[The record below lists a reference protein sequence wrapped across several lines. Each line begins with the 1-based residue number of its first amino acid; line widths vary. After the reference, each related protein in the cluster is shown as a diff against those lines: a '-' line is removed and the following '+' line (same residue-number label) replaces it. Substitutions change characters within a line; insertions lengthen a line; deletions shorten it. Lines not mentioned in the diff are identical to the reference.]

1 MVILLFGAFTQQLK
15 ITHFSQVI
23 GKVAKTAMTC
33 IAGSQTANPMSTTTE
48 KLFDNVIKTI
58 HARGISY
65 GHPITNH
72 KRIAELWS
80 AYLGYPIQPNE
91 VAICMALVKISRQAE
106 DVSKL
111 DNYEDCI
118 AYLAIAKSIT
128 DAMQDDTDDWKD

>member
-1 MVILLFGAFTQQLK
+1 MVTTCTAGLQI
-15 ITHFSQVI
+15 
-23 GKVAKTAMTC
+23 AKSM
-33 IAGSQTANPMSTTTE
+33 PTTTE
-48 KLFDNVIKTI
+48 QLFDNVIKTI
-58 HARGISY
+58 HERGVRY
-65 GHPITNH
+65 GHPITQH

-106 DVSKL
+106 DPAYL
-111 DNYEDCI
+111 DNYEDGI

>member
-1 MVILLFGAFTQQLK
+1 
-15 ITHFSQVI
+15 
-23 GKVAKTAMTC
+23 MTC
-33 IAGSQTANPMSTTTE
+33 IAGLQTANPMSTTTE

-106 DVSKL
+106 DPTKL
-111 DNYEDCI
+111 DNYEDCL
-118 AYLAIAKSIT
+118 AYVSIAKSIT
-128 DAMQDDTDDWKD
+128 DAMSDDRYEWSD

>member
-1 MVILLFGAFTQQLK
+1 M
-15 ITHFSQVI
+15 HSSQVT
-23 GKVAKTAMTC
+23 GKVVKTATTC
-33 IAGSQTANPMSTTTE
+33 TAGSQTANQMSTTTE

>member
-1 MVILLFGAFTQQLK
+1 LIAVTGSVELRAGNLTEHCQ
-15 ITHFSQVI
+15 
-23 GKVAKTAMTC
+23 KTKLMT
-33 IAGSQTANPMSTTTE
+33 TTTE

-58 HARGISY
+58 HARGVSY

-106 DVSKL
+106 DPTIL
-111 DNYEDCI
+111 DNYEDCL
-118 AYLAIAKSIT
+118 AYISIAKTIT
-128 DAMQDDTDDWKD
+128 DAMSDDRYEWKD

>member
-1 MVILLFGAFTQQLK
+1 VAIGLEELK
-15 ITHFSQVI
+15 DGNLIAHLQ
-23 GKVAKTAMTC
+23 KTKPMT
-33 IAGSQTANPMSTTTE
+33 TTTE

-58 HARGISY
+58 HARGVSY

-106 DVSKL
+106 DPKVV
-111 DNYEDCI
+111 DNYEDCL
-118 AYLAIAKSIT
+118 AYISIAKTIT
-128 DAMQDDTDDWKD
+128 DAMSDDRYDWKD

>member
-1 MVILLFGAFTQQLK
+1 M
-15 ITHFSQVI
+15 
-23 GKVAKTAMTC
+23 
-33 IAGSQTANPMSTTTE
+33 IAVTGLAELRVGSLTANLQKTITMPTTTE

-58 HARGISY
+58 HARGVSY

-106 DVSKL
+106 DPTKL
-111 DNYEDCI
+111 DNYEDCL
-118 AYLAIAKSIT
+118 AYISIAKSIT
-128 DAMQDDTDDWKD
+128 DAMSDDRYEWSD

>member
-1 MVILLFGAFTQQLK
+1 V
-15 ITHFSQVI
+15 VI
-23 GKVAKTAMTC
+23 GWVELMGGNLIGDYQISRSSLMKYLIMT
-33 IAGSQTANPMSTTTE
+33 STE

-58 HARGISY
+58 HARGLRY

-106 DVSKL
+106 DPAYV
-111 DNYEDCI
+111 DNYEDAI
-118 AYLAIAKSIT
+118 AYLSIGKSIT
-128 DAMQDDTDDWKD
+128 DAMQDDSDDWKD

>member
-1 MVILLFGAFTQQLK
+1 MKYLI
-15 ITHFSQVI
+15 
-23 GKVAKTAMTC
+23 MT
-33 IAGSQTANPMSTTTE
+33 NTE

-58 HARGISY
+58 HERGVRY

-106 DVSKL
+106 DPAYL
-111 DNYEDCI
+111 DNYEDAI
-118 AYLAIAKSIT
+118 AYLSIGKSIT
-128 DAMQDDTDDWKD
+128 DAMQDNSDDWRD

>member
-1 MVILLFGAFTQQLK
+1 M
-15 ITHFSQVI
+15 HFSQVI
-23 GKVAKTAMTC
+23 GKVVKTATTC
-33 IAGSQTANPMSTTTE
+33 TVGSQIAKSMPTTTE
-48 KLFDNVIKTI
+48 QLFDNVIKTI
-58 HARGISY
+58 HERGVRY

-106 DVSKL
+106 DPAYL
-111 DNYEDCI
+111 DNYEDAI
-118 AYLAIAKSIT
+118 AYLSIGKSIT

>member
-1 MVILLFGAFTQQLK
+1 LIAVTGSVELRAGNLTEHCQRTKL
-15 ITHFSQVI
+15 
-23 GKVAKTAMTC
+23 MT
-33 IAGSQTANPMSTTTE
+33 TTTE

-58 HARGISY
+58 HARGVSY

-106 DVSKL
+106 DPAYI
-111 DNYEDCI
+111 DNYEDAI
-118 AYLAIAKSIT
+118 AYLAIGKSIT
-128 DAMQDDTDDWKD
+128 DAMQDESDDWKD